1 MKLKHIFIALLLS
14 AAWVH
19 AQKPVLYI
27 IGDSTVKN
35 GSGQGSDSLWG
46 WGSFMGTHF
55 DTLKLDIQNH
65 AIGGRSSRTFINEG
79 RWDAILK
86 TLKKGDFVMVQFG
99 HNDGSPVNDTLR
111 ARGTLPGIGNDSVQ
125 ISNLI
130 TRKNETVYSYGHYM
144 RKFVNEAKAKGATAI
159 ICSPVPRNNFQQDR
173 TINKDRY
180 AAWANDVA
188 TETGAYFI
196 PLNDLIIEA
205 YEKAG
210 PDVVKGYFPK
220 DHTHTGK
227 NGAILNAQL
236 VIKGLKQFKEC
247 PLNRY
252 IKK

>member
-1 MKLKHIFIALLLS
+1 MLFFTALG
-14 AAWVH
+14 H
-19 AQKPVLYI
+19 AQKTTLYI

-35 GSGQGSDSLWG
+35 GSGKGSDSLWG
-46 WGSFMGTHF
+46 WGSFMNTHF

-65 AIGGRSSRTFINEG
+65 AMGGRSSRTFINEG

-86 TLKKGDFVMVQFG
+86 TLKKGDFVMIQFG

-125 ISNLI
+125 IHNLI
-130 TRKNETVYSYGHYM
+130 TKKDETVYSYGHYM

-159 ICSPVPRNNFQQDR
+159 ICSPVPRNNFQPDG
-173 TINKDRY
+173 TINKDKY
-180 AAWANDVA
+180 AAWAKDVA

-205 YEKAG
+205 YQKAG
-210 PDVVKGYFPK
+210 PDVVKNYFPK
-220 DHTHTGK
+220 DHTHTEK
-227 NGAILNAQL
+227 NGAILNAEQ
-236 VIKGLKQFKEC
+236 VVKGLKKLKKC

-252 IKK
+252 VKK